1 VAPLQAPLA
10 GVEKWIIDRFLSV
23 FQSLKNF
30 LLLT

>member
-23 FQSLKNF
+23 FQSL
-30 LLLT
+30 